1 MIRGIKTSVEK
12 ENPDEC
18 YLNPKDT
25 IVNEHY
31 NQLLFKSLPVNLLF
45 YLPLNE
51 ILVIILEEKFII
63 YDIKISLTENL
74 KIIDEVFYK
83 NIINDFPGESKND
96 NEKID
101 KNKKTN
107 YFMGLNFIAKEHEDK
122 QIKNILISDEFY
134 NKKGLFI
141 IIIEF
146 MNLDL
151 YIIEYNLLNE
161 INNSPKL
168 RLILKADKN
177 LFIDKKSNFD
187 IITKLNEN
195 YYKNSYKTK
204 FETIKYLNY
213 KIFFLYQHQYNFYI
227 YNFIINEISL
237 FANNNNK
244 NRNINNEYFL
254 SYDKITL
261 KEEFT
266 NFGANY
272 CYNDINFIDYFEFI
286 TTSINNKIYYYLFL
300 IEKINGKKNFKQ
312 ILNKEIQ
319 IDNNA
324 NISNIKYYKNNNE
337 KSSDLLNEKIIFFI
351 QLNKIYI
358 INYYLTKEN
367 KGNIFLNIKYKLL
380 LNIVEFSEEQIYNI
394 FYLQNRYLYIFTR
407 KNKYI
412 EYDLS
417 LDKIKNNNNQEI
429 VTIDEKP
436 KYFKITKFIYDI
448 KPFQSE
454 NGFFILITQNPI
466 RPINMNIIYKINY
479 NHLMKIN
486 NNFSEGL
493 ILGLRNAN
501 QEISFTNQ
509 ENYYIYNKRYIYFIN
524 KIFKGQKYLLDNN
537 GSNQME
543 INNEDKNEENENDNS
558 NDMEEEDINNNY
570 ANDDL
575 MDINNEKYKNMEKI
589 SIKEN
594 EVIKNELIEIYSKK
608 LDKILQ
614 QNEYL
619 KYLNNEK
626 YKCEFCEEKFVN
638 YDNKERIFLCSN
650 NDITFSCC
658 LTNSPIN
665 NSFLWCSYCNLFY
678 SQDLKLY
685 YCIVCDRI
693 LNNLDSL

>member
-1 MIRGIKTSVEK
+1 MDTIMIRGIKTSVEK

-25 IVNEHY
+25 IINEHY
-31 NQLLFKSLPVNLLF
+31 NQLLFKSLPENLLF
-45 YLPLNE
+45 YLNLNE
-51 ILVIILEEKFII
+51 ILVIILEEKLII

-74 KIIDEVFYK
+74 KIIDELFYK
-83 NIINDFPGESKND
+83 NIINDFTGDTKND

-107 YFMGLNFIAKEHEDK
+107 FFMGLNFISKENEDK

-134 NKKGLFI
+134 DKKGLFI

-151 YIIEYNLLNE
+151 YIIEYNLLHE

-168 RLILKADKN
+168 KLILKADKN
-177 LFIDKKSNFD
+177 MYIDKKKNLD
-187 IITKLNEN
+187 IISKLNEN

-204 FETIKYLNY
+204 FEIIKYLNY
-213 KIFFLYQHQYNFYI
+213 KIFLLYQHQYSFYI
-227 YNFIINEISL
+227 YNFVVNEISL
-237 FANNNNK
+237 FAINNK
-244 NRNINNEYFL
+244 NKNNGYFL

-266 NFGANY
+266 NFDANY
-272 CYNDINFIDYFEFI
+272 CFNEVNCLDYFEFI
-286 TTSINNKIYYYLFL
+286 TVTINNKIYYNLYLL
-300 IEKINGKKNFKQ
+300 EKNFGKKNFTQK
-312 ILNKEIQ
+312 LNQEIK
-319 IDNNA
+319 IDNIA
-324 NISNIKYYKNNNE
+324 NISNIKYFKNNNE
-337 KSSDLLNEKIIFFI
+337 KRNDLFSEKIFFLI

-358 INYYLTKEN
+358 INYYLTKKN
-367 KGNIFLNIKYKLL
+367 DGNSFLNIKYKLL

-412 EYDLS
+412 EYELDLNKNKN
-417 LDKIKNNNNQEI
+417 DKSEELL
-429 VTIDEKP
+429 TINESP

-454 NGFFILITQNPI
+454 NGFFILITQNSI

-479 NHLMKIN
+479 NHLIPISDI
-486 NNFSEGL
+486 FSEGL
-493 ILGLRNAN
+493 ILGLRNEN
-501 QEISFTNQ
+501 ENINFTNG
-509 ENYYIYNKRYIYFIN
+509 ENNYIFNKRYNYFIN
-524 KIFKGQKYLLDNN
+524 KIFKGQNHLIDKDE
-537 GSNQME
+537 SDKME
-543 INNEDKNEENENDNS
+543 IDNENENNDN
-558 NDMEEEDINNNY
+558 NLEEDLNNN
-570 ANDDL
+570 NVNVDK
-575 MDINNEKYKNMEKI
+575 MNINSEKYKSMEKI

-594 EVIKNELIEIYSKK
+594 NEIKNELIEIYSKK
-608 LDKILQ
+608 LEKILQ
-614 QNEYL
+614 KNEYL

-626 YKCEFCEEKFVN
+626 YKCEFCQEKFIN
-638 YDNKERIFLCSN
+638 FDKNERVFKCSN
-650 NDITFSCC
+650 NDISFSCC
-658 LTNSPIN
+658 LTYCPIN
-665 NSFLWCSYCNLFY
+665 NNFLWCSYCQLFY

-693 LNNLDSL
+693 LNNLDTF